1 MMSKMGNQNIPRL
14 IIAAPMSGSGKTTI
28 TAGLIAAFAARGM
41 RVAPFKVGP
50 DYIDPGY
57 HTLAAGRACHNLDA
71 WMLTPERLRALFAR
85 RTQEADLALIEGVM
99 GLFDG
104 FSGKEDTGSTAH
116 VARILNAPIL
126 LVLDVG
132 AMARSAA
139 AIVRGMRDFDPRVR
153 VAGVILNRV
162 GSEGHARMAKDAIEE
177 NVGVPVVGYL
187 LRDEALNLPERHLG
201 LIPTLELTPQLDE
214 GTSRNQRNGLT
225 STGSAMRD
233 QVEALQGRWKTWLDA
248 AREKIEATVNLDQV
262 VALAR
267 SAPPLPAGDDDPF
280 VNTHL
285 TRAVVA
291 VARDEA
297 FNFIYEENLDLLR
310 AAGAELAFFSP
321 LHDGALP
328 RGTQA
333 LLLSGGFPEVYAAE
347 LAANEGMHAEIR
359 RAFRTG
365 LPIYAE
371 CGGLMYLTEEIVD
384 VKGARYPMV
393 GILPGRS
400 AMTGRLTLGYR
411 VVRAPGD
418 NWLWRT
424 GETIRGHE
432 FHYSIWE
439 DRPSDLP
446 PAYELMP
453 SEFQPQA
460 RVEGACMNNLLASYV
475 HLHFLALPEAAERFV
490 SAAAEVGRE

>member
-1 MMSKMGNQNIPRL
+1 
-14 IIAAPMSGSGKTTI
+14 MSGSGKTTI
-28 TAGLIAAFAARGM
+28 TAGLIAAFAARGV

-71 WMLTPERLRALFAR
+71 WMLTPEHLRALFTR
-85 RTQEADLALIEGVM
+85 RTQEADLALLEGVM
-99 GLFDG
+99 GMFDG
-104 FSGKEDTGSTAH
+104 FSGKDDAGSTAH
-116 VARILNAPIL
+116 VARILEAPIL

-139 AIVRGMRDFDPRVR
+139 ALVQGMRDFDPRVR

-162 GSEGHARMAKDAIEE
+162 GSEGHARMVKDAIEE

-187 LRDEALNLPERHLG
+187 ERDESLNLPERHLG
-201 LIPTLELTPQLDE
+201 LIPTPELTRRLDT
-214 GTSRNQRNGLT
+214 TSINRRIGLT
-225 STGSAMRD
+225 STASTTQD
-233 QVEALQGRWKTWLDA
+233 QVEMWQGRWKAWLA
-248 AREKIEATVNLDQV
+248 ALREKIAATVNLDQV
-262 VALAR
+262 LELAHTA
-267 SAPPLPAGDDDPF
+267 SPLAESEDDPF
-280 VNTHL
+280 TFSQPA
-285 TRAVVA
+285 RALIA

-297 FNFIYEENLDLLR
+297 FNFIYEENLELLR
-310 AAGAELAFFSP
+310 AAGAEIALFSP

-333 LLLSGGFPEVYAAE
+333 LYLSGGFPEVYAAE
-347 LAANEGMHAEIR
+347 LASNEGMRAEIR
-359 RAFRTG
+359 DAFRAG

-371 CGGLMYLTEEIVD
+371 CGGLMYLTQEIVD
-384 VKGARYPMV
+384 AQGGHNSMV

-400 AMTGRLTLGYR
+400 VMTGRLTLGYR
-411 VVRAPGD
+411 VVRAPRD
-418 NWLWRT
+418 NWLWRA

-432 FHYSIWE
+432 FHYSVWE

-460 RVEGACMNNLLASYV
+460 SVEGACVNNLLASYV
-475 HLHFLALPEAAERFV
+475 HLHFLTRPQAAERFV
-490 SAAAEVGRE
+490 SAAAAGRWDSI